1 MAERSSRQ
9 RQASIL
15 RVFRK
20 IHRWTGAF
28 LFTVFFAIAITGLGL
43 GWKKHSGDL
52 ILPETRMGSSTDLNR
67 WKPIAE
73 LYQVAVAHYRDSV
86 YPGADFQVERIDVR
100 PEKGLVKVVFDPGF
114 IGIQVDGATGSILHV
129 GRRNSDLLEK
139 LHDGS
144 MVDRWLGLGSGAF
157 KLIYTSVSGL
167 ALLLFTITGFWLWYG
182 PKRMRR
188 KARS

>member
-1 MAERSSRQ
+1 MTQRSSRQ

-15 RVFRK
+15 RIFRK

-28 LFTVFFAIAITGLGL
+28 LFVVFFAIALTGLGL
-43 GWKKHSGDL
+43 GWKKHTGDL
-52 ILPETRMGSSTDLNR
+52 ILPETRVGSSTDLSA
-67 WKPIAE
+67 WKPMDE
-73 LYQVAVAHYRDSV
+73 LYHAAVVHYRDSLF
-86 YPGADFQVERIDVR
+86 PGQNFKVERIDVR

-114 IGIQVDGATGSILHV
+114 IGIQVDGATGAILHV

-144 MVDRWLGLGSGAF
+144 MVDRWLGLNSGAF
-157 KLIYTSVSGL
+157 KLVYTSISGL

-182 PKRMRR
+182 PKYMRR
-188 KARS
+188 TTRS